1 MHEAKCFNDKIV
13 DSRQC
18 YDVLTKIE
26 HLMMQGESFTDRE
39 VSNLFFSVTKLFN
52 SRDVQLRRM
61 VYLALKDLPAKP
73 EEAMMVVNSLAKD
86 MTGKVDSY
94 RANSLRVLAKILDPS
109 MVAGFD
115 RLMKQAIVD
124 RDPSVVSAA
133 LLAGNYLFD
142 QGADS
147 IRRWTKEVQVALT
160 NPSPTVQLHALLLL
174 FKIKQYDQMA
184 IKKLAA
190 QLARSPPKGPLAQ
203 CLLIRCVDRVIRRQ
217 ETPDRLLSSFLHNQL
232 SSSNFTVAYEAA
244 RTICSLPNVRQP
256 REIAAAVG
264 TLQDFL
270 GSHSPVQ
277 RYAAVRT
284 LSRVV
289 LRFPTAV
296 APCNVDLEHLISDPN
311 RNVATIA
318 ITTLLRTGVEQ
329 NVDRL
334 MKSISGFMSE
344 TSDEHK
350 IVLVD
355 AIKGLCLKFPDRHQ
369 MLMSFL
375 AAALREEGG
384 KKFKQ
389 AIVEAMLEIV
399 EKIPETK
406 GAGLEHFCEFIE
418 DCEFP
423 RLSMKILDLLGSEGP
438 STKNPGKYI
447 RFIFNRIILETASVR
462 SAAVTALAKFGAFVP
477 SLTDSIRVLLSR
489 CVADND
495 DEVRDR
501 AILFLHL
508 LSAGRSAGG
517 EQGDLK
523 LAQEFFTSE
532 APASPR
538 VLMASLEE
546 YLKSNTDVPFDVDKH
561 LLEIKELS
569 GGSAADA
576 GTGEGKA
583 KIAAEAATS
592 SGTDS
597 KGSAA
602 AVRAAANRYRAEMA
616 KQPYFT
622 KLGPVFKSSDVV
634 ELTESETEYVV
645 TCVKHNFRDFIAF
658 QFYVVNNMDD
668 QRLEDVSVLVEPEDP
683 DWAEEQVIP
692 AKSIGY
698 QETGVSYVVLQ
709 KPRGEAGSVSRE
721 NFASGPIACT
731 LKFQVQEVENGEPVG
746 GTTEDEYQLEDLE
759 VIESDFVLPITT
771 VRTLQFRRQWETLA
785 KVKESVKKC
794 ALAYDDLQAA
804 VDAIMDHLGMGACE
818 STREVSERKTQHEA
832 LLTGK
837 VLSGQKVVPVLCR
850 AGFMLDQK
858 HGCRLKIA
866 IRSPDPRIS
875 QVLIN
880 CVR

>member
-1 MHEAKCFNDKIV
+1 MDTGKYKGEDGEEFEPSPFENLTKNAVVHEAKCFNDKIV
-13 DSRQC
+13 DSQ
-18 YDVLTKIE
+18 
-26 HLMMQGESFTDRE
+26 SFTDRE

-232 SSSNFTVAYEAA
+232 SSSNFT
-244 RTICSLPNVRQP
+244 P

-289 LRFPTAV
+289 LRSPTAV

-344 TSDEHK
+344 TS
-350 IVLVD
+350 
-355 AIKGLCLKFPDRHQ
+355 
-369 MLMSFL
+369 
-375 AAALREEGG
+375 
-384 KKFKQ
+384 
-389 AIVEAMLEIV
+389 
-399 EKIPETK
+399 
-406 GAGLEHFCEFIE
+406 
-418 DCEFP
+418 
-423 RLSMKILDLLGSEGP
+423 
-438 STKNPGKYI
+438 
-447 RFIFNRIILETASVR
+447 
-462 SAAVTALAKFGAFVP
+462 
-477 SLTDSIRVLLSR
+477 
-489 CVADND
+489 
-495 DEVRDR
+495 
-501 AILFLHL
+501 
-508 LSAGRSAGG
+508 
-517 EQGDLK
+517 
-523 LAQEFFTSE
+523 
-532 APASPR
+532 
-538 VLMASLEE
+538 
-546 YLKSNTDVPFDVDKH
+546 
-561 LLEIKELS
+561 
-569 GGSAADA
+569 
-576 GTGEGKA
+576 
-583 KIAAEAATS
+583 
-592 SGTDS
+592 
-597 KGSAA
+597 
-602 AVRAAANRYRAEMA
+602 
-616 KQPYFT
+616 
-622 KLGPVFKSSDVV
+622 
-634 ELTESETEYVV
+634 
-645 TCVKHNFRDFIAF
+645 
-658 QFYVVNNMDD
+658 
-668 QRLEDVSVLVEPEDP
+668 
-683 DWAEEQVIP
+683 
-692 AKSIGY
+692 
-698 QETGVSYVVLQ
+698 
-709 KPRGEAGSVSRE
+709 
-721 NFASGPIACT
+721 
-731 LKFQVQEVENGEPVG
+731 
-746 GTTEDEYQLEDLE
+746 
-759 VIESDFVLPITT
+759 
-771 VRTLQFRRQWETLA
+771 
-785 KVKESVKKC
+785 
-794 ALAYDDLQAA
+794 
-804 VDAIMDHLGMGACE
+804 
-818 STREVSERKTQHEA
+818 
-832 LLTGK
+832 
-837 VLSGQKVVPVLCR
+837 
-850 AGFMLDQK
+850 
-858 HGCRLKIA
+858 
-866 IRSPDPRIS
+866 
-875 QVLIN
+875 
-880 CVR
+880 